1 MNRSATGRRWSS
13 TLRRPGS
20 VPILRGVNPLRR
32 ALGTVVAL
40 GLFALWLVPDAHTAA
55 VTPTVHGVQASPPAA
70 AALEAP
76 PVLSGAFASEGEA
89 PTGEP
94 ETHRPT
100 ARPPAA
106 QCTIPRRATLL
117 PDGPT
122 RARSAGPIY
131 RVLRSGQAHRSAP

>member
-1 MNRSATGRRWSS
+1 M
-13 TLRRPGS
+13 
-20 VPILRGVNPLRR
+20 
-32 ALGTVVAL
+32 GTVVAL
-40 GLFALWLVPDAHTAA
+40 GLFALWLVPSARTAA
-55 VTPTVHGVQASPPAA
+55 ATPTVHGVQASAPAA

-76 PVLSGAFASEGEA
+76 PVLGGAFVGEGEG

-106 QCTIPRRATLL
+106 QRPAPHRAALL

-122 RARSAGPIY
+122 RARTAGPIY